1 MSIIRKRNKPVAQE
15 TYIVVNK
22 DGQAFMGL
30 QGGYPVYSD
39 DWSEAKPLFIDN
51 TSMLLRDQGTELL
64 NTSEL

>member
-1 MSIIRKRNKPVAQE
+1 MKVIIKRNKPVQQE
-15 TYIVVNK
+15 TYVVVNR

-30 QGGYPVYSD
+30 QGGYPVYSE

-51 TSMLLRDQGTELL
+51 TEMLLREQGTELI

>member
-1 MSIIRKRNKPVAQE
+1 MIRKRHKPVQQE
-15 TYIVVNK
+15 TYVVVNR

-30 QGGYPVYSD
+30 QGGYPVYSE

-51 TSMLLRDQGTELL
+51 TEMLLREQGTELI

>member
-1 MSIIRKRNKPVAQE
+1 MRTIRKRNKPVQQE
-15 TYIVVNK
+15 TYVVVNR

-39 DWSEAKPLFIDN
+39 NWSEAKPLFIDN
-51 TSMLLRDQGTELL
+51 TAMLLREQGTELI